1 MRKIEYPNDPV
12 QLDILK
18 QDYLKHL
25 DITFEKKTKK
35 GKIHKGC
42 KEAKWQ
48 KFKSDKGVAAIFP
61 LSVKEIVI
69 APYIVLAA
77 YYEKFIAHGFTDAE
91 KSQLESIFNYD
102 GYDDKIARFFVDH
115 ADDLNLHSCFYCE
128 TAYVNAYT
136 VSGINK
142 KHFDVD
148 HVLPKKKCPLLALS
162 LFNFVPSC
170 QVCNSRIKKANPIGT
185 SASEREVLS
194 PTSSKYHF
202 EDNVRFRLRPLKRG
216 VRKFAANPTLFKI
229 KVKAKYP
236 YDQEVAFF
244 HLEERYEYH
253 KMEALRLK
261 DLKAQYPRAHT
272 KKIAKLLGRSVKDV
286 EEDIF
291 HKKFLETF
299 DRCFRKF
306 TLDILK

>member
-1 MRKIEYPNDPV
+1 MRKIKYPTDTAL
-12 QLDILK
+12 LDNLK
-18 QDYLKHL
+18 QDYLAHL
-25 DITFEKKTKK
+25 SITFERKTKA
-35 GKIHKGC
+35 GKLHQGC

-48 KFKSDKGVAAIFP
+48 KFKASTGVAALFP
-61 LSVKEIVI
+61 LSVEE
-69 APYIVLAA
+69 IVLAPYMDLA
-77 YYEKFIAHGFTDAE
+77 AIYEKFIAHGFTDAE

-102 GYDDKIARFFVDH
+102 GYSSEIAKFFIDHDDE
-115 ADDLNLHSCFYCE
+115 LNIHSCFYCE

-136 VSGINK
+136 IAGTTK

-148 HVLPKKKCPLLALS
+148 HVLPKKKCPILALS

-170 QVCNSRIKKANPIGT
+170 QVCNSRIKKDNPIGRT
-185 SASEREVLS
+185 SAEREKLS
-194 PTSSKYHF
+194 PTSTDYKF

-216 VRKFAANPTLFKI
+216 VRKFIANPTLFKI
-229 KVKAKYP
+229 KINATPP

-244 HLEERYEYH
+244 QLEERYEYH

-261 DLKAQYPRAHT
+261 DLKAQYPRSHT

-291 HKKFLETF
+291 HKKFLSSF

>member
-1 MRKIEYPNDPV
+1 MRKIEYPTDPV
-12 QLDILK
+12 LLDLLK
-18 QDYLKHL
+18 QDYLAHL
-25 DITFEKKTKK
+25 GITFERKTKS
-35 GKIHKGC
+35 GNLHKWC

-48 KFKSDKGVAAIFP
+48 KFKTDKGISAIFP
-61 LSVKEIVI
+61 LSVKEIVL
-69 APYIVLAA
+69 APYIDLAA

-91 KSQLESIFNYD
+91 KFQLESIFNYD

-115 ADDLNLHSCFYCE
+115 ADDLNIHSCFYCE

-136 VSGINK
+136 IAGTHK

-148 HVLPKKKCPLLALS
+148 HVLPKKKCPLFALS

-170 QVCNSRIKKANPIGT
+170 QVCNSRIKKDELIGRT
-185 SASEREVLS
+185 PAEREELS
-194 PTSSKYHF
+194 PTSSIYQF
-202 EDNVRFRLRPLKRG
+202 EDKVRFRLHPLKRG
-216 VRKFAANPTLFKI
+216 VRKFSANSTLFRI
-229 KVKAKYP
+229 KVNAKPP
-236 YDQEVAFF
+236 YDREVSFF
-244 HLEERYEYH
+244 HIEERYEYH

-261 DLKAQYPRAHT
+261 DLKAQYPRAQT
-272 KKIAKLLGRSVKDV
+272 KKIAKLLGRSVRDV

-291 HKKFLETF
+291 HKKYLTSF

>member
-1 MRKIEYPNDPV
+1 MRKIEYPDDPA
-12 QLDILK
+12 LLMKLTI
-18 QDYLKHL
+18 DYLQYFGTA
-25 DITFEKKTKK
+25 IEKNKK
-35 GKIHKGC
+35 GGTLHKGC
-42 KEAKWQ
+42 KEYRWQ
-48 KFKSDKGVAAIFP
+48 EFKRAHGVELKFPK
-61 LSVKEIVI
+61 SVKEIMI
-69 APYIVLAA
+69 APYTELAD
-77 YYEKFIAHGFTDAE
+77 YYERFITHGFTDAD
-91 KSQLESIFNYD
+91 KSRLESIFNYD
-102 GYDDKIARFFVDH
+102 GYDSEIAKFFLAH
-115 ADDLNLHSCFYCE
+115 ADDLNIHSCFYCE

-136 VSGINK
+136 IAGTAK

-148 HVLPKKKCPLLALS
+148 HVLPKSVCPILALS

-170 QVCNSRIKKANPIGT
+170 QVCNSRIKKDDSIGRT
-185 SASEREVLS
+185 PAEREELS
-194 PTSSKYHF
+194 PTSAKYLF

-216 VRKFAANPTLFKI
+216 VRKFIPNPTLFRI
-229 KVKAKYP
+229 KVNANPP
-236 YDQEVAFF
+236 YDREVSFF

-272 KKIAKLLGRSVKDV
+272 KKIAKLLGRSVKDI

-291 HKKFLETF
+291 HKNFLTKF